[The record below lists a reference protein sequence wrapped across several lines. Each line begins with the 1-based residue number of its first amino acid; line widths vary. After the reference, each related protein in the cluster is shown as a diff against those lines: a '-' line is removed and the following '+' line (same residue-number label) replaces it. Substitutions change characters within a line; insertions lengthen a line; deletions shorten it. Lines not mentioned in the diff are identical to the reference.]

1 MKAAYYT
8 DYRAARAVLKVGEF
22 PDPVPEPGEVRVRI
36 RYSGIN
42 PSDCNRRR
50 GIRDR
55 PGYPLIIPHSDGAG
69 EIDKVGEGI
78 DESRIG
84 ERVWTWNAQ
93 RGRAFG
99 TASEYVCLPSDQ
111 AVTLPADV

>member
-8 DYRAARAVLKVGEF
+8 DYGAARDVLKVGEL

-69 EIDKVGEGI
+69 EIDKVGEGMM
-78 DESRIG
+78 
-84 ERVWTWNAQ
+84 
-93 RGRAFG
+93 RAALANGCGPG
-99 TASEYVCLPSDQ
+99 TPS
-111 AVTLPADV
+111 AGARSAPRPSMYACHRPRR

>member
-8 DYRAARAVLKVGEF
+8 DYGAARAVLKVGEL

-50 GIRDR
+50 GIREA
-55 PGYPLIIPHSDGAG
+55 GLSAHHS
-69 EIDKVGEGI
+69 
-78 DESRIG
+78 
-84 ERVWTWNAQ
+84 AQ
-93 RGRAFG
+93 RRRRRDRQSWRGHR
-99 TASEYVCLPSDQ
+99 
-111 AVTLPADV
+111 